1 MLAHCSL
8 QDLPFNLRTSGC
20 LPYWLGVEAK
30 HFSREDFGVSVV
42 EVRGFGL
49 RVSDVGFGLR
59 VPDSLL
65 PQKLQGEDTELVLG
79 GHLMLGRCEDGP
91 HLHVSQN

>member
-42 EVRGFGL
+42 ELRGFG
-49 RVSDVGFGLR
+49 GLR